1 VSGPDAAKIGL
12 RVSMLIR
19 DEDGHHRELLGKLLT
34 TNTIVKRDLTEIKFN
49 PDNVI
54 SWRVVPEQP
63 LRKPTS
69 QRIREIEQASSQ
81 TWPATEV
88 VTLGGWELRASGG
101 FSHRANSACPLGA
114 PPLGEPIGELRVALS
129 EVVNFYRR
137 RGLTPLFQV
146 PLPSYQS
153 LDSAL
158 ELEGWVSGLS
168 VSVQT
173 CELAKLSTA
182 SEHAVEITPRP
193 DEEWLALYQRPLG
206 RNGFAVLT
214 SGSALFAT
222 IRKID
227 QASGKPVVAAIGRAA
242 TFEGWC
248 GISAIRTAEHFYRQ
262 GLAKSIIRSLALNAR
277 SSGAERAFLQVS
289 VENEPAMILY
299 KSFGFI
305 EHHVNHYRS
314 IA

>member
-1 VSGPDAAKIGL
+1 VSGPDAEKIGL

-19 DEDGHHRELLGKLLT
+19 DEDGSRRELLGKLLT
-34 TNTIVKRDLTEIKFN
+34 TSTIVKRDLTEVKFD
-49 PDNVI
+49 PDSVI

-69 QRIREIEQASSQ
+69 QRIREIERASSQ

-88 VTLGGWELRASGG
+88 VRLGGWELRASGG
-101 FSHRANSACPLGA
+101 FSHRANSACPIGA
-114 PPLGEPIGELRVALS
+114 PPLGEPIGEMRDALS
-129 EVVNFYRR
+129 EVVDFYRH
-137 RGLTPLFQV
+137 RGLAPLFQV
-146 PLPSYQS
+146 PLPSYQA

-158 ELEGWVSGLS
+158 ELEGWLAGPS

-173 CELAKLSTA
+173 CDLARLSTA
-182 SEHAVEITPRP
+182 FEHEVEITPLP
-193 DEEWLALYQRPLG
+193 DDEWLALYQRPLG
-206 RNGFAVLT
+206 RDGFAVLT
-214 SGSALFAT
+214 GGSALFAI

-248 GISAIRTAEHFYRQ
+248 GISAIRTAEQFYRQ

-277 SSGAERAFLQVS
+277 SLGAERAFLQVS
-289 VENEPAMILY
+289 VENASALALY
-299 KSFGFI
+299 EGLGFI
-305 EHHVNHYRS
+305 QHHAYKYRS
-314 IA
+314 MA